1 MSKPSLIGPTPGAS
15 TPADLK
21 RSHDRSRGLPDD
33 LLRAASL
40 RLGVMSL
47 LVAALWVVGEVA
59 GHLAAHVL
67 DPGNSRWLHVGL
79 SEGVAI
85 VAVIMSL
92 ALFAYT
98 RTGERSPRFVLDL
111 GLMYM
116 VATSFAIALVF
127 HIDGVSP
134 MVAVSPEISWVGAV
148 ILMFA
153 AIIPTRPRKMLVA
166 GLVAASM
173 NPVAMLISKARGQMD
188 FGPSSRVILMHY
200 PDFILVGAAVVI
212 AGVVSRLGQQVSKAR
227 ELGSYRLGD
236 LLGRGGMGEV
246 YKATHRMLAR
256 PAAIKLIR
264 TEMLGAVDDEAAKL
278 AVTRFR
284 REAEAAAQLRSQHT
298 VELYDFG
305 VTHDGTLYL
314 VMEFLDGMDLETLV
328 RQNGPLSAGRVI
340 YILRQVCESLEEAH
354 TRGLVHRDIKP
365 ANIHLGM
372 VGLRHDFVKVLDFGL
387 VKEVSNVSVE
397 SSMATIPGQMA
408 LGTPAYMAP
417 EMALGEAVDGRAD
430 IYAVGCVAYYLLTGQ
445 LVFEADKAFQMI
457 AKHLQSAPVPP
468 SARTDQT
475 ISPELERLILKC
487 LAKAPGDRP
496 QSATQLAESLEWI
509 ATDRWGEDEAR
520 EWWAVHRPP
529 EPPAGASPTN
539 DSLGVESPVL
549 LTVVDR

>member
-153 AIIPTRPRKMLVA
+153 AIIPTRPRKMFVA
-166 GLVAASM
+166 GLIAASM
-173 NPVAMLISKARGQMD
+173 NPAAMLISKARGQMD